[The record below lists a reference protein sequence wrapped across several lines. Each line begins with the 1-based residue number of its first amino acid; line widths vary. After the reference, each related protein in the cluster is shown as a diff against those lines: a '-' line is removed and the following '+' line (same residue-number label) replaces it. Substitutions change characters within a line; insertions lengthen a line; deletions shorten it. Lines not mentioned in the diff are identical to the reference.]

1 MGPLVLVIVGLLFCA
16 FPAQAFKPGTE
27 DRRDIARAEEYLNTR
42 HNISAKFIQSAHN
55 GETVTGTVLIKRPG
69 KMNLSY
75 DPPMKDFIIADGSF
89 LYLWDGELENS
100 TTIPMGDS
108 LADLIL
114 RANVKLSGDVE
125 VTGIERSPSKLE
137 ITVRQ
142 AITPDN
148 GTMTLLF
155 EDNPFI
161 LHGWRVQDAQN
172 RVTTVAFQDMREN
185 IDLPNRSFTFV
196 PPKLGKSVRTDKPIN
211 N

>member
-1 MGPLVLVIVGLLFCA
+1 MRIKTILLVGFLLCA
-16 FPAQAFKPGTE
+16 PPVHALQPNVQDKK
-27 DRRDIARAEEYLNTR
+27 DIGRAEEYLNAR
-42 HNISAKFIQSAHN
+42 HNISAKFIQTADSGA
-55 GETVTGTVLIKRPG
+55 TVTGTVLIKRPG
-69 KMNLSY
+69 RMNLSY
-75 DPPMKDFIIADGSF
+75 DPPLKDFIIADGSF

-114 RANVKLSGDVE
+114 RADLKLSGDVE
-125 VTGIERSPSKLE
+125 VTQIERSSSKLE
-137 ITVRQ
+137 ITLRQ
-142 AITPDN
+142 ANAPDN

-172 RVTTVAFQDMREN
+172 RVTTVALQGMRED
-185 IDLPNRSFTFV
+185 IDLPGRSFTFV
-196 PPKLGKSVRTDKPIN
+196 PPKLGKSVKSDKPIN